1 MALHPPHP
9 MEVEITEIP
18 PVSDKERAYV
28 EAHSL
33 LNVINILQGELILLG
48 IHLCDQHDLLHRGQ
62 ALCHELVEALHEPED
77 RSQGAR
83 LAEGHILAI
92 RTELAEV
99 LARHPE
105 KASAAEVSESLGNL
119 DNVLNMLSLRARET
133 LERLDD
139 PGRWCA
145 YPIAELNQGFREV
158 FAAIEK
164 NSKGRFR
171 IIYNL
176 ARQGPQ
182 DYYIDF
188 KFEGIGGESIH
199 LPPIFIEVMRDLL
212 ANARKYTPLGGCIS
226 CGLYQSNQDTV
237 FVVEDSGRGIPPA
250 EIQEVF
256 HFGRRGSN
264 VADVRTYGGGFGLT
278 KAFLITKQFQ
288 GRLWVRSEPSQGTRL
303 RIWLPNPP
311 DLLPPALR

>member
-1 MALHPPHP
+1 MATPQPHP
-9 MEVEITEIP
+9 TEIEILSIP
-18 PVSDKERAYV
+18 SISDKERALV

-48 IHLCDQHDLLHRGQ
+48 LNLCDQHDLLQREQH
-62 ALCHELVEALHEPED
+62 LCHELVEALHEPQD
-77 RSQGAR
+77 LGAGAR
-83 LAEGHILAI
+83 MAANHIEAI
-92 RTELAEV
+92 RHALAEV
-99 LARHPE
+99 LQRHPE
-105 KASAAEVSESLGNL
+105 RAAVAEVTENLTNL
-119 DNVLNMLSLRARET
+119 DSVLTILALRARET
-133 LERLDD
+133 LQRLEAPADWQAF
-139 PGRWCA
+139 PV
-145 YPIAELNQGFREV
+145 AELNRGFREV

-188 KFEGIGGESIH
+188 KFEGVAEDRIH

-212 ANARKYTPLGGCIS
+212 ANARKYTPLGGHIS
-226 CGLYQSNQDTV
+226 CGLYQSSRDTV
-237 FVVEDSGRGIPPA
+237 FVVEDTGRGIPAA

-264 VADVRTYGGGFGLT
+264 VADVRTFGGGFGLT

-288 GRLWVRSEPSQGTRL
+288 GRLWVRSEPQQGTRI

-311 DLLPPALR
+311 GLIGGSS